1 MGGQF
6 YKLSCYYD
14 TKKAHQQQDAELE
27 VNEGCVVLQRILTK
41 VPSSCYTKVRG
52 VNGIIAMAYSVA
64 IGQQA
69 MHYGWSTSNHISM
82 MFPVAGSAET
92 IVSYIMSDYLMSTID
107 LPPREYNYVDIYEYL
122 VNPGYY
128 FSQMIIFPTKT
139 YLSTIIVA
147 SKTLVIM
154 QSQLFV
160 LKFGKYQKHFLT
172 IESDVS
178 KELLTSS
185 SVMYFKMVK
194 SSCERLQFPYINASI
209 MKITHNKTSELYTVF
224 QLLDA
229 PIYMAF
235 NEQNYIEFT
244 YVINSSCHI
253 HLKYHTEYL
262 KVNNIRS
269 CNQIKVFL

>member
-14 TKKAHQQQDAELE
+14 TKKGQQLQDAELE

-41 VPSSCYTKVRG
+41 VPSSSYTKVRG
-52 VNGIIAMAYSVA
+52 VNGIITMAYSVA

-69 MHYGWSTSNHISM
+69 MHYSWSTSNFISM

-92 IVSYIMSDYLMSTID
+92 IFSYNMSDHLMTTID
-107 LPPREYNYVDIYEYL
+107 LPPREYNYVNIYEYL
-122 VNPGYY
+122 VNSGYY
-128 FSQMIIFPTKT
+128 FSQMMIIPTKT
-139 YLSTIIVA
+139 YLSTIVA
-147 SKTLVIM
+147 SNTLVIM

-160 LKFGKYQKHFLT
+160 LKYGKYQKHFLT

-178 KELLTSS
+178 KELLKSS

-209 MKITHNKTSELYTVF
+209 WKVTHNKSSKLYTVF

-235 NEQNYIEFT
+235 NEQNYVEFT

-269 CNQIKVFL
+269 CNQKKVFL